1 MNWIANFVRPRIKG
15 LMGGAKPP
23 EPPENLWK
31 KCPSCGE
38 MIFHRDLAMAQNVC
52 PQCGFHMRIG
62 PKARFDA
69 IFDAA
74 TYEELASPAV
84 PMDPLKFRGEK
95 KYPDELKAERAKT
108 GRQEAMSAARGTL
121 EGMAVMVA
129 VQPFDFIG
137 GSLGMGVGEALVQAM
152 QAAVAEKRPFVL
164 FVSSGGARMQ
174 EGILSLMQMPRVT
187 ICVDMLRE
195 AGLPY
200 IVVLTDPTFGGV
212 SASYAMLGDVQI
224 AEPGAQIG
232 FTGARVIAQT
242 IRAQFPEGFQRAEF
256 LLAHGML
263 DMVVHR
269 HELRETLSRLV
280 HLLMKR
286 SRPKSQAPAPQIV
299 NATPS
304 RKSLNG
310 SGAAKT
316 SNGSGAKTG
325 AAKPL

>member
-15 LMGGAKPP
+15 LMGGSPKTDT
-23 EPPENLWK
+23 PENLWK

-38 MIFHRDLAMAQNVC
+38 MIFHRDLVAAQNVC
-52 PQCGFHMRIG
+52 PSCGHHLRVG
-62 PKARFDA
+62 PADRFAA
-69 IFDAA
+69 IFDAGQ
-74 TYEELASPAV
+74 YEELAPPTVAA
-84 PMDPLKFRGEK
+84 DPLKFRGEK
-95 KYPDELKAERAKT
+95 KYPDEMKSARTKT
-108 GRQEAMSAARGTL
+108 ARQEALTAARGTL
-121 EGMAVMVA
+121 DGMPVMVA
-129 VQPFDFIG
+129 VQPFDFLG
-137 GSLGMGVGEALVQAM
+137 GSLGMGVGEGLVRAM
-152 QAAVAEKRPFVL
+152 QTAVEEKRPFIL

-242 IRAQFPEGFQRAEF
+242 IRAQLPEGFQRAEY
-256 LLAHGML
+256 LLEHGLL

-269 HELRETLSRLV
+269 HEMRETLSRVV
-280 HLLMKR
+280 HLLMRR
-286 SRPKSQAPAPQIV
+286 SRPKKTAPPPAVV
-299 NATPS
+299 NAT
-304 RKSLNG
+304 
-310 SGAAKT
+310 AAR
-316 SNGSGAKTG
+316 A
-325 AAKPL
+325 

>member
-1 MNWIANFVRPRIKG
+1 MNWIANFVRPRIKS
-15 LMGGAKPP
+15 LMGTRAPADTP
-23 EPPENLWK
+23 DNLWR

-38 MIFHRDLAMAQNVC
+38 MIFHRDLIAAQNVC
-52 PQCGFHMRIG
+52 PKCGYHLRVG
-62 PKARFDA
+62 PAERFA
-69 IFDAA
+69 YTFDAA
-74 TYEELASPAV
+74 TFEELPFATVPA
-84 PMDPLKFRGEK
+84 DPLRFRGEK
-95 KYPDELKAERAKT
+95 KYPDELKAARTKT
-108 GRQEAMSAARGTL
+108 ARQEALSAARGTL
-121 EGMAVMVA
+121 DGMPVLVA
-129 VQPFDFIG
+129 VQPFDFLG
-137 GSLGMGVGEALVQAM
+137 GSLGMGVGEGLVRAI
-152 QAAVAEKRPFVL
+152 QAAVEEKRPFIL

-242 IRAQFPEGFQRAEF
+242 IRAQLPEGFQRAEY
-256 LLAHGML
+256 LLEHGML

-269 HELRETLSRLV
+269 HEMRETLSRIV

-286 SRPKSQAPAPQIV
+286 NRPKTAHTPPPVLQAT
-299 NATPS
+299 ATRVAKP
-304 RKSLNG
+304 
-310 SGAAKT
+310 AKT
-316 SNGSGAKTG
+316 S
-325 AAKPL
+325 